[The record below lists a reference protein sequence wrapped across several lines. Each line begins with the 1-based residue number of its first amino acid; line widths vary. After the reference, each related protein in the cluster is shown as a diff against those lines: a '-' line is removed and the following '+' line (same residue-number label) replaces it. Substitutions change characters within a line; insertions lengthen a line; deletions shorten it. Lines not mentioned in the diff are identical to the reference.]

1 MNPSQ
6 ASSSYSPRG
15 QGPAN
20 LNHNTSIRHSHRP
33 TTTTFPPAPPS
44 SSASFPVWTAI
55 PSAATSTSKPP
66 LKPKAR
72 RSGSPLLAEPQQ
84 SPLSPS
90 HNHSQDQLH
99 AYLLIGLWSSSSSSS
114 SPSPQ
119 RQQIRTPSA
128 SPAPQTAMTSVQQL
142 SSGSLGDKCQEKLR
156 VKEEEE
162 EEQEEAGQ
170 KVVLPSIQSLLP
182 SFFCNAPAAATL
194 KLPTPPSTP
203 PRLPHLLPQLAAA
216 SAVECPQTSFDFSS
230 NSSLWL
236 PQPNY
241 NEPSASLLPA
251 PSSPAS
257 EHNPYS
263 RSSSPLK
270 RKEASGQEE
279 SEDNN
284 NTAAEGG
291 RKKKRLRCAT
301 TEEEGALLEGVFQKT
316 PFVRAELKSQIAK
329 SLGWTER
336 RVKVW
341 FQNRRAKERRAAEK
355 AKVPPPPSSSSQASP
370 SGVIVPKPVV
380 VASAAP
386 GRC

>member
-1 MNPSQ
+1 MNAC

-15 QGPAN
+15 QGPTAN
-20 LNHNTSIRHSHRP
+20 LNNTIRHSHHP
-33 TTTTFPPAPPS
+33 TTTTTFPAP
-44 SSASFPVWTAI
+44 SSASFPVWTTI
-55 PSAATSTSKPP
+55 PTSTSKPP
-66 LKPKAR
+66 IKPKAR
-72 RSGSPLLAEPQQ
+72 RSGRPLLVEQQ
-84 SPLSPS
+84 HSPLSPS

-114 SPSPQ
+114 TPQ
-119 RQQIRTPSA
+119 LQQIRSPSA

-142 SSGSLGDKCQEKLR
+142 SSRSFSDKSQEKLR
-156 VKEEEE
+156 VKEEEKE
-162 EEQEEAGQ
+162 EEEEGQ

-182 SFFCNAPAAATL
+182 SFFCNAPSAATL

-241 NEPSASLLPA
+241 NEPSPSLLPV
-251 PSSPAS
+251 PSSPSS
-257 EHNPYS
+257 EHNLYS

-270 RKEASGQEE
+270 RKEAAGQEE

-284 NTAAEGG
+284 TAEGG
-291 RKKKRLRCAT
+291 RKKKRQRCAT

-370 SGVIVPKPVV
+370 SGVIVPKPLVI
-380 VASAAP
+380 ASAAP